1 MEPNEEKPEGKNVS
15 RHIITVSILAFG
27 AFIAIL
33 VSMLT
38 VGGGVEEAR
47 DQKRRAEEA
56 ARVEKL
62 AAAPAPSAE
71 EASKILGEQAARA
84 SQEAARDQAVPGR
97 GDGGGVPPPSVDS
110 NVVRGLAGLDL
121 GDIDRQAREAAQRRR
136 AQAEQGPPSEI
147 VPGVRRG
154 AENAMAMPEIFD
166 VGTRKPLVDKAVE
179 QVAPPERAAKSRAP
193 EGGEQGAKSGS
204 APARPATSLDDE
216 PLDRYEVNRPK
227 TPPTE
232 YLLAQ
237 GSIIDVVLN
246 NEINTQNPGSV
257 QMRVVSDV
265 YDSTGRRR
273 LLIPKGSKIIA
284 NYGQSTNRSGL
295 DRIPI
300 VATRIMFADGR
311 AIDLS
316 PTQISDTMGNVGAP
330 AEHHS
335 NLLRAIGPSALV
347 AWIGYQVDKRVGVT
361 AVPSAG
367 QQPTASQ
374 SISQQILPKIEERIA
389 SRYGAALPYYTI
401 DAGTRLSIVLAEDL
415 SIPLLDRVGGV
426 Q

>member
-1 MEPNEEKPEGKNVS
+1 MESNNEKPESKNVS
-15 RHIITVSILAFG
+15 RSIITFSILGFG
-27 AFIAIL
+27 AFIAALI
-33 VSMLT
+33 SMLT
-38 VGGGVEEAR
+38 VGGGVKEAR
-47 DQKRRAEEA
+47 DQKLRAEEE

-62 AAAPAPSAE
+62 ATAPAPSVE
-71 EASKILGEQAARA
+71 DASKILDEQAARA
-84 SQEAARDQAVPGR
+84 KQETPRDPVLPGS
-97 GDGGGVPPPSVDS
+97 VPPPSVDS
-110 NVVRGLAGLDL
+110 AVVRRLADLDL
-121 GDIDRQAREAAQRRR
+121 GDIDLQAREAAQRRQ
-136 AQAEQGPPSEI
+136 AQAAKGPPSDI

-154 AENAMAMPEIFD
+154 AESAMSMPEIFD
-166 VGTRKPLVDKAVE
+166 AGTQKPLVDRAVE
-179 QVAPPERAAKSRAP
+179 QVAPDERSAKSRAAA
-193 EGGEQGAKSGS
+193 GDAQGAKSAS
-204 APARPATSLDDE
+204 APAKAATALDDE

-227 TPPTE
+227 ASPTQ

-246 NEINTQNPGSV
+246 NEINTQNPGSM

-265 YDSTGRRR
+265 YDSTGQRR

-300 VATRIMFADGR
+300 VASRVLFADGR

-316 PTQISDTMGNVGAP
+316 PTPISDTMGNVGAP

-347 AWIGYQVDKRVGVT
+347 AWIGYLVDKKVGVT

-374 SISQQILPKIEERIA
+374 SISQQIVPKIEERIA

-401 DAGTRLSIVLAEDL
+401 DAGTRLSIVLAQDL
-415 SIPLLDRVGGV
+415 SIPLDKVGGA

>member
-1 MEPNEEKPEGKNVS
+1 MEPNDEKPEGKNVS
-15 RHIITVSILAFG
+15 RRIITLSILGFG
-27 AFIAIL
+27 AFIAVLI
-33 VSMLT
+33 SMLT
-38 VGGGVEEAR
+38 VGGGAKEAR
-47 DQKRRAEEA
+47 DQKLKAEEES
-56 ARVEKL
+56 RVEKL
-62 AAAPAPSAE
+62 AASPTPSVE
-71 EASKILGEQAARA
+71 DASRILSEQAAQA
-84 SQEAARDQAVPGR
+84 KQEAARGQALPGR
-97 GDGGGVPPPSVDS
+97 GDGGSVPPPSVDS
-110 NVVRGLAGLDL
+110 GVVRRLADLDL
-121 GDIDRQAREAAQRRR
+121 GDIDRQAREAAQRRQ
-136 AQAEQGPPSEI
+136 AQRDQGPPSEI

-166 VGTRKPLVDKAVE
+166 AGTKKPLADKAVE
-179 QVAPPERAAKSRAP
+179 QVAQDDRAARSRGAA
-193 EGGEQGAKSGS
+193 GDAQSAKSAS
-204 APARPATSLDDE
+204 APAQAATSLDDE
-216 PLDRYEVNRPK
+216 PLGRYEVNRPK
-227 TPPTE
+227 ASPTQ

-246 NEINTQNPGSV
+246 NEVNTQNPGSV

-265 YDSTGRRR
+265 YDSTGQRR

-316 PTQISDTMGNVGAP
+316 PTPISDTMGNVGAP

-347 AWIGYQVDKRVGVT
+347 AWIGYLVDKKVGVT

-374 SISQQILPKIEERIA
+374 SISQQIVPKIEERIA

-401 DAGTRLSIVLAEDL
+401 DAGTRLSIVLAQDL
-415 SIPLLDRVGGV
+415 SIPLDKVGGER
-426 Q
+426 

>member
-1 MEPNEEKPEGKNVS
+1 MEPNNEKPEGKNVS
-15 RHIITVSILAFG
+15 RSIITFSILGFG
-27 AFIAIL
+27 AFIAVLI
-33 VSMLT
+33 SMLT
-38 VGGGVEEAR
+38 VGGGVKEAR
-47 DQKRRAEEA
+47 DQKLKAEEE

-62 AAAPAPSAE
+62 ATAPAPSAE
-71 EASKILGEQAARA
+71 DASKILGEQAARA
-84 SQEAARDQAVPGR
+84 KQEAARDPVLPGS
-97 GDGGGVPPPSVDS
+97 VPPPSVDS
-110 NVVRGLAGLDL
+110 GVVRRLADLDL
-121 GDIDRQAREAAQRRR
+121 GDIDRQAREAAQRRQS
-136 AQAEQGPPSEI
+136 QAAKGPPSDI

-166 VGTRKPLVDKAVE
+166 AGTKKPLVDKAVE
-179 QVAPPERAAKSRAP
+179 QVAPEERGAKSRAAA
-193 EGGEQGAKSGS
+193 GDAQGAKSAS
-204 APARPATSLDDE
+204 APAKAATSLDEE
-216 PLDRYEVNRPK
+216 PLARYEVNRPK
-227 TPPTE
+227 ASPTQ

-265 YDSTGRRR
+265 YDSTGQRR

-284 NYGQSTNRSGL
+284 SYGQSTNRSGL

-300 VATRIMFADGR
+300 VASRILFADGR

-316 PTQISDTMGNVGAP
+316 PTPISDTMGNVGAP

-347 AWIGYQVDKRVGVT
+347 AWIGYLVDKKVGVT

-374 SISQQILPKIEERIA
+374 SISQQIVPKIEERIA

-401 DAGTRLSIVLAEDL
+401 DAGTRLSIVLAQDL
-415 SIPLLDRVGGV
+415 SIPLDKVGGA